1 MKFNQLHPFLLFIL
15 LVTVLLSSC
24 SSTDCP
30 LNNTVSLKANFY
42 YSKTGALTNVNDT
55 LSVIAVGRR
64 DTTILNRYIKFN
76 TINLPMGYAQTVDT
90 LLFRFITNYG
100 SVTDSVFIGHTNEP
114 HFVSLDCSTAFFHQI
129 KSVSCTHRNPTP
141 NFPTAIDSILI
152 VNPSVSYDKTENLK
166 IFFST
171 Y

>member
-1 MKFNQLHPFLLFIL
+1 MKFNLRHRFLLFL
-15 LVTVLLSSC
+15 LPLTIVLSSC
-24 SSTDCP
+24 STTDCP

-42 YSKTGALTNVNDT
+42 YSGTGVQSNITDT

-64 DTTILNRYIKFN
+64 DTTLLNKSIKFN
-76 TINLPMGYAQTVDT
+76 TTTLPMGYAQTVDT
-90 LLFRFITNYG
+90 LLFRFFTGYG
-100 SVTDSVFIGHTNEP
+100 NVTDSVFIGHTNEP

-129 KSVSCTHRNPTP
+129 KSVSCTHRYPTS